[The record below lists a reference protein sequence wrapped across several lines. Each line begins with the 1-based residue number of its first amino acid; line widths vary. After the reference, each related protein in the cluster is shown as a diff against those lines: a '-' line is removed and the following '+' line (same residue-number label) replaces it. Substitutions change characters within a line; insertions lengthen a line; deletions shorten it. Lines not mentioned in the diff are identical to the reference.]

1 MIDRYTISLYQMT
14 YLISIMVEKTHTYP
28 SGSQHVGEMKDDQA
42 TVTGGKG
49 IHVFGYVGEWK
60 DGKKNGQGT
69 YTYSNGGQYVGEY
82 KDNMQHGQGTQT
94 FSNGGQYV
102 GEWKEDKFHGQGTYT
117 YSNGGQYVGEY
128 EKDKRHGQG
137 AYTKSNGDK
146 YVGEWRND
154 DFLG

>member
-1 MIDRYTISLYQMT
+1 
-14 YLISIMVEKTHTYP
+14 MVEKTHTYP
-28 SGSQHVGEMKDDQA
+28 SSSQHVGEMKDDQG

-60 DGKKNGQGT
+60 DGKKN
-69 YTYSNGGQYVGEY
+69 
-82 KDNMQHGQGTQT
+82 
-94 FSNGGQYV
+94 
-102 GEWKEDKFHGQGTYT
+102 GQGTYT